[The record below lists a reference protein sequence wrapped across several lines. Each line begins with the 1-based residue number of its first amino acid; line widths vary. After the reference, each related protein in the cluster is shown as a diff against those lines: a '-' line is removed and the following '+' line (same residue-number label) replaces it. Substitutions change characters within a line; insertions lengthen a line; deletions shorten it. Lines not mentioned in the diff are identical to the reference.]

1 MIGKWWEVKS
11 SNKQLKGV
19 NGMEEKINQFLEF
32 RKQFTASQW
41 HEINNIIDSQ
51 FRKKA
56 AELQLDDQ
64 DVEVIKNI
72 IVQQKI
78 MH

>member
-1 MIGKWWEVKS
+1 
-11 SNKQLKGV
+11 
-19 NGMEEKINQFLEF
+19 MEEKINQFLEF

-56 AELQLDDQ
+56 AELHLDDQ

>member
-1 MIGKWWEVKS
+1 
-11 SNKQLKGV
+11 
-19 NGMEEKINQFLEF
+19 MEEKINQFLEF

-51 FRKKA
+51 FRKKS

>member
-1 MIGKWWEVKS
+1 
-11 SNKQLKGV
+11 
-19 NGMEEKINQFLEF
+19 MEEKINQFLEF

>member
-1 MIGKWWEVKS
+1 LKKKK
-11 SNKQLKGV
+11 NHKQIKGG
-19 NGMEEKINQFLEF
+19 NQMQDTINQFLEF

-51 FRKKA
+51 YRKKA

-64 DVEVIKNI
+64 DIETIERI
-72 IVQQKI
+72 ITQQKI
-78 MH
+78 MN

>member
-1 MIGKWWEVKS
+1 MMFPKKNG
-11 SNKQLKGV
+11 KQLKGG
-19 NGMEEKINQFLEF
+19 NQMQDTINQFLEF

-51 FRKKA
+51 YRKKA

-64 DVEVIKNI
+64 DVETIKNI
-72 IVQQKI
+72 ITEQKI
-78 MH
+78 MN